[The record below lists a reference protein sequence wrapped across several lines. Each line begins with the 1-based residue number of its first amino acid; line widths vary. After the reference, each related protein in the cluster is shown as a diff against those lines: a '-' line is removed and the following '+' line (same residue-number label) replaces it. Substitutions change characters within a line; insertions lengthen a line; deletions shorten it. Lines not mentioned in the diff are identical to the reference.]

1 MRSKITVI
9 CGAKY
14 NLKGENGKKC
24 DVLGDFK
31 GSLKDYFDSEIYIEV
46 LEKCDIC
53 GGQPSL
59 LNRQSRKVKNN
70 Y

>member
-1 MRSKITVI
+1 M
-9 CGAKY
+9 
-14 NLKGENGKKC
+14 KGENGKKC

-31 GSLKDYFDSEIYIEV
+31 GSLKDYFDIEIYIEV
-46 LEKCDIC
+46 LEKCINC

-59 LNRQSRKVKNN
+59 LNRQSRKVKKN